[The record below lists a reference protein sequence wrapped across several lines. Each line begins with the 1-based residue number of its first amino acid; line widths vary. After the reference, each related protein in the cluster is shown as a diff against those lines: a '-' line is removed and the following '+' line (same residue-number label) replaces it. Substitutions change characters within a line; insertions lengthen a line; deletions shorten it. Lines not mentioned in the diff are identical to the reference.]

1 MCSLCPNHAKKW
13 CHTLLYDV
21 WVKRSD
27 RLYIWVK
34 IQDGH
39 QDGRQ
44 NHRWDTISSWE
55 HQNLFSGHPTDSE
68 NVG

>member
-1 MCSLCPNHAKKW
+1 MSKSCKKKW

-21 WVKRSD
+21 WFRRSD
-27 RLYIWVK
+27 RLILLLK

-39 QDGRQ
+39 Q
-44 NHRWDTISSWE
+44 NHRWDTISPWE
-55 HQNLFSGHPTDSE
+55 HQNLFSGHPKDSE